1 MRFKF
6 SSLGGFTLLEMLAAI
21 CIVLILVATVYPSL
35 EQVTPR
41 AEKVACIN
49 NLKNLHA
56 LFAATYAVEGWPQV
70 PIGIPL
76 GSIAE
81 QKWWLDMTKKELGL
95 SEKNWECPTLR
106 RRFRSEKASDRPLI
120 HYLPTPFSKQ
130 PNRAN
135 QWPQMPWFI
144 EIGDAHGGGNLIIRQ
159 NGAVESAPR

>member
-1 MRFKF
+1 MRKN
-6 SSLGGFTLLEMLAAI
+6 LGNKAFTLLEMIAAI
-21 CIVLILVATVYPSL
+21 GIVLILVATIYPAL

-41 AEKVACIN
+41 AEKITCIN

-70 PIGIPL
+70 PIGTAL

-106 RRFRSEKASDRPLI
+106 RREECSQTS
-120 HYLPTPFSKQ
+120 
-130 PNRAN
+130 
-135 QWPQMPWFI
+135 
-144 EIGDAHGGGNLIIRQ
+144 RQ
-159 NGAVESAPR
+159 K

>member
-1 MRFKF
+1 MSLKF
-6 SSLGGFTLLEMLAAI
+6 SAQRGFTLLEMLAAI

-70 PIGIPL
+70 PSGIPL

-95 SEKNWECPTLR
+95 SEKNWECPTLS

-144 EIGDAHGGGNLIIRQ
+144 EISDAHGVGNLIIRQ
-159 NGAVESAPR
+159 NGAVETAPR